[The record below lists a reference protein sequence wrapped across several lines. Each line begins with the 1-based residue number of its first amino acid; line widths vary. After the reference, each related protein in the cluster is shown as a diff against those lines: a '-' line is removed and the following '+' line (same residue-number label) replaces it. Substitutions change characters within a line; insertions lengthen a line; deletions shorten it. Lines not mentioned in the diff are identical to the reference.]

1 MITILMG
8 APGAGKGTQAKL
20 LEANYGF
27 LQLATGDM
35 LREAIKSGSAL
46 GERVKSIM
54 SEGGLAPD
62 DVVIKLIEEKIS
74 QGAAGYVLD
83 GFPRT
88 PAQAEALEQFLA
100 KRGEAV
106 TAVIALDVPESYIVE
121 RVTGRFSCASC
132 GAGYHRV
139 YRPTAVA
146 GVCDQCGGKE
156 FVVRPDDQQEVVEK
170 RLAVYAD
177 QTAALLPFYEQRGLL
192 SRINGTGTVETVAAR
207 LVAVLKLTNQEKV
220 SA

>member
-54 SEGGLAPD
+54 SEGGLVPD

-207 LVAVLKLTNQEKV
+207 LAAVLKLTNQEKV

>member
-106 TAVIALDVPESYIVE
+106 SAVIALDVPESYIVE
-121 RVTGRFSCASC
+121 RVTGRFSCAGC

>member
-106 TAVIALDVPESYIVE
+106 SAVIALDVPESYIVE

>member
-20 LEANYGF
+20 LEANYGL

-54 SEGGLAPD
+54 SEGGLVPD

-207 LVAVLKLTNQEKV
+207 LAAVLKLTNQEKV

>member
-46 GERVKSIM
+46 GEQVKSIM

-62 DVVIKLIEEKIS
+62 DVVIKLIEAKIS

-132 GAGYHRV
+132 GVGYHRV

-207 LVAVLKLTNQEKV
+207 LAAVLKLTNQEKV

>member
-177 QTAALLPFYEQRGLL
+177 QTSALLPFYEQRGLL

-207 LVAVLKLTNQEKV
+207 LAAVLKLTNQEKV

>member
-20 LEANYGF
+20 LEANYGL

-54 SEGGLAPD
+54 SEGGLVPD

-121 RVTGRFSCASC
+121 RVTGRFSCAGC

-207 LVAVLKLTNQEKV
+207 LAAVLKLTNQEKV

>member
-20 LEANYGF
+20 LEANYGL

-54 SEGGLAPD
+54 SEGALVPD

-121 RVTGRFSCASC
+121 RVTGRFSCAGC

-207 LVAVLKLTNQEKV
+207 LAAVLKLTNQEKV

>member
-46 GERVKSIM
+46 GEQVKSIM

-132 GAGYHRV
+132 GVGYHRM

-207 LVAVLKLTNQEKV
+207 LAAVLKLTNQEKV

>member
-20 LEANYGF
+20 LEANYGL

-54 SEGGLAPD
+54 SEGGLVPD

-106 TAVIALDVPESYIVE
+106 SAVIALDVPESYIVE

>member
-207 LVAVLKLTNQEKV
+207 LVAVLKLTNREKV

>member
-1 MITILMG
+1 
-8 APGAGKGTQAKL
+8 
-20 LEANYGF
+20 
-27 LQLATGDM
+27 
-35 LREAIKSGSAL
+35 
-46 GERVKSIM
+46 M
-54 SEGGLAPD
+54 SEGGLVPD

-132 GAGYHRV
+132 RAGYHRV

>member
-20 LEANYGF
+20 LEANYGL

-54 SEGGLAPD
+54 SEGGLVPD

>member
-207 LVAVLKLTNQEKV
+207 LAAVLKLTNQEKV

>member
-62 DVVIKLIEEKIS
+62 DVVIKLIEERLS

>member
-1 MITILMG
+1 MIAILMG

-20 LEANYGF
+20 LEANYG
-27 LQLATGDM
+27 LQQLATGDM
-35 LREAIKSGSAL
+35 LREAIRSGSPL

-54 SEGGLAPD
+54 SAGGLVPD
-62 DVVIKLIEEKIS
+62 EIVIQLIEQRLS
-74 QGAAGYVLD
+74 TGAAGYVLD

-121 RVTGRFSCASC
+121 RVTGRFSCTNC

-139 YRPTAVA
+139 HRPTAID
-146 GVCDQCGGKE
+146 GVCDQCGGKD

-192 SRINGTGTVETVAAR
+192 SRIDGTGTVETVASR
-207 LVAVLKLTNQEKV
+207 LADVLKLTNQEKV

>member
-1 MITILMG
+1 M
-8 APGAGKGTQAKL
+8 
-20 LEANYGF
+20 
-27 LQLATGDM
+27 
-35 LREAIKSGSAL
+35 
-46 GERVKSIM
+46 
-54 SEGGLAPD
+54 
-62 DVVIKLIEEKIS
+62 
-74 QGAAGYVLD
+74 
-83 GFPRT
+83 
-88 PAQAEALEQFLA
+88 
-100 KRGEAV
+100 
-106 TAVIALDVPESYIVE
+106 
-121 RVTGRFSCASC
+121 
-132 GAGYHRV
+132 

-207 LVAVLKLTNQEKV
+207 LAAVLKLTNQEKV

>member
-20 LEANYGF
+20 LESNYG
-27 LQLATGDM
+27 LVQLATGDM
-35 LREAIKSGSAL
+35 LRAAIGSGSAL
-46 GERVKSIM
+46 GEQVKSIM
-54 SEGGLAPD
+54 SAGSLVPD
-62 DVVIKLIEEKIS
+62 DIVIKLIEQRLS
-74 QGAAGYVLD
+74 TGAIGYVLD

-88 PAQAEALEQFLA
+88 PAQAEALEQFLG

-121 RVTGRFSCASC
+121 RVTGRFTCGSC

-139 YRPTAVA
+139 YRPTAVD
-146 GVCDQCGGKE
+146 GVCDQCGGKN

-170 RLAVYAD
+170 RLAVYAE

-192 SRINGTGTVETVAAR
+192 TKIDGTGTVEAVAER
-207 LVAVLKLTNQEKV
+207 LAHVLKLRNPVKA

>member
-20 LEANYGF
+20 LEANYGL

-54 SEGGLAPD
+54 SEGGLVPD

-106 TAVIALDVPESYIVE
+106 SAVIALDVPESYIVE

-207 LVAVLKLTNQEKV
+207 LVAVLKLTNREKV

>member
-46 GERVKSIM
+46 GEQVKSIM

-132 GAGYHRV
+132 GVGYHRV

-207 LVAVLKLTNQEKV
+207 LAAVLKLTNQEKV